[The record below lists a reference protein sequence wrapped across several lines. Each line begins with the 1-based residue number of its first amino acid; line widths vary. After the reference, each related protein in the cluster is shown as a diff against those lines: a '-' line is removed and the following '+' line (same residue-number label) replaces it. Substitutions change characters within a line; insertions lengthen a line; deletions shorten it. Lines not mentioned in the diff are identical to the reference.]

1 MISESARMAT
11 AAEARFR
18 IDKPN
23 SRPRAITVVALD
35 PAAAQVM
42 VSLAEHPWSGA
53 RFFASGELTNDAER
67 LAAEIERADLV
78 VMLAT
83 AGQSSADVEAI
94 GRACSRRRVTTT
106 GLILGSAQV
115 SDEDLSRTL
124 AVIRPWALMLV
135 IADSVTYVEDMLR
148 ALRA

>member
-1 MISESARMAT
+1 MVSESARMST

-23 SRPRAITVVALD
+23 SRPRAVKVIALD
-35 PAAAQVM
+35 SRAEPVM
-42 VSLAEHPWSGA
+42 ASLAQHDWNDA
-53 RFFASGELTNDAER
+53 AFIRADELTATPGR
-67 LAAEIERADLV
+67 LAEEIDRADLV

-83 AGQSSADVEAI
+83 AGELPAAVERI
-94 GRACSRRRVTTT
+94 GQACSARRVTTT

-115 SDEDLSRTL
+115 PDEELSRTL
-124 AVIRPWALMLV
+124 SRIRPWALMLV
-135 IADSVTYVEDMLR
+135 IANSVEYVEDMLR